1 MLTAA
6 IFYSALAVVVAL
18 AFRRG
23 GRDERL
29 AAIAMLMAA
38 AATPLLVS
46 NQFAGLE
53 AGVVLVDVAL
63 FLTLSAIAMQSN
75 RFWPLWAAGFQLG
88 ALVVHLASAQLPQ
101 LVPAAYAET
110 LVIWSYPVLA
120 ALLLGTLLEGERR
133 HRP

>member
-1 MLTAA
+1 MLKAA

-18 AFRRG
+18 AFTRG

-29 AAIAMLMAA
+29 AATAMLMAA

-46 NQFAGLE
+46 HQFAGLE
-53 AGVVLVDVAL
+53 AGIVLIDITL
-63 FLTLSAIAMQSN
+63 FLALSAIAMQSD

-88 ALVVHLASAQLPQ
+88 ALVVHFASAQLPQ

-110 LVIWSYPVLA
+110 LVIWSYPVLSS
-120 ALLLGTLLEGERR
+120 LLVGTLLEGARR